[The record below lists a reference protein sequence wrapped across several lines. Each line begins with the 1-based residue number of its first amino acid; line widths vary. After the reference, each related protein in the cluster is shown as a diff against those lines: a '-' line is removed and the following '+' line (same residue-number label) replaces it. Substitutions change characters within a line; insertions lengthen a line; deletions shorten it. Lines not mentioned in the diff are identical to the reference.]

1 MMKKLSIIITA
12 YLLLALVGS
21 AQSHDAAVIAY
32 INKYRTIALEQ
43 QEKYGIPAP
52 ITLAQ
57 GIVESGAGRSSLT
70 RNSHNHFGV
79 KAHRAWKGAVHH
91 AKDDEPGLS
100 RFRVYS
106 SDRESFEDHSRF
118 LAIENRSRYAEL
130 FTYNILD
137 YRSWAHGLKKK
148 GYATA
153 PDYAQSLIQYIER
166 FQLYKLN
173 GGVKL
178 RPSSRQKERHIKVV
192 RTIYV
197 TIPDMDVIADDET
210 TEEEED
216 YERVARL
223 PYVREIN
230 GVSCQRIYPGETL
243 SLIALENDL
252 SKYDLLEYNEAT
264 SEDDFQEGD
273 IVYLEQKKNKYND
286 PEASYVVQSGDTWH
300 SISQRFGVKVSYL
313 LKKNKKTYADK
324 LEEGE
329 RLWLK

>member
-1 MMKKLSIIITA
+1 MKKLSILIITVS
-12 YLLLALVGS
+12 LVLVVNS
-21 AQSHDAAVIAY
+21 QSHDAAVIAY
-32 INKYRTIALEQ
+32 INKYKAIALEQ
-43 QEKYGIPAP
+43 QEIYGVPAT

-57 GIVESGAGRSSLT
+57 GIVESGAGKSSLT

-79 KAHRAWKGAVHH
+79 KAHKAWKGAVHH

-153 PDYAQSLIQYIER
+153 PNYAQSLIQYIER

-178 RPSSRQKERHIKVV
+178 RPSSRQKTRHIKVV
-192 RTIYV
+192 KTILV
-197 TIPDMDVIADDET
+197 TIPDMDVIADNDT
-210 TEEEED
+210 TEEEVA
-216 YERVARL
+216 YEEVMRR

-230 GVSCQRIYPGETL
+230 GVPCQRIYPGETL

-252 SKYDLLEYNEAT
+252 SKYDLLDYNEAT
-264 SEDDFQEGD
+264 NEDGFQEGD
-273 IVYLEQKKNKYND
+273 IVYLAQKKNKYND
-286 PEASYVVQSGDTWH
+286 PEVSYVIQSGDTWH
-300 SISQRFGVKVSYL
+300 SISQKFGVKVAYL
-313 LKKNKKTYADK
+313 LKKNNKSYSDK